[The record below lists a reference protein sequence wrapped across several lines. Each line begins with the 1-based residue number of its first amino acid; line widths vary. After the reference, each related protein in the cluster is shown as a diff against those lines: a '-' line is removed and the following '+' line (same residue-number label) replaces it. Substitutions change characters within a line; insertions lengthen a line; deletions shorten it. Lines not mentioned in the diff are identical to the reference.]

1 MDLGLSVK
9 WATFNVGA
17 CSPECYGDYFAWG
30 ATEQLYYAGYAQSSS
45 PVWKSGKSDGYC
57 YVNAHYQTANTT
69 SYSSTRWTKYLGSTT
84 SSYKDASA
92 TDANALKTV
101 LDPEDDAAH
110 VNWGGAWRMPTKT
123 EQDELRDN
131 CTWTWTTINGIE
143 GYKVQSNKPGYTDRW
158 IFLPAAGC
166 RSGTFL
172 RSVGSYGLYWSSS
185 LNTDDPS
192 GAYRFGAIFS
202 FFQTYNKTL
211 MAKLQDILGSPEKVW
226 GNRFLFSRKS
236 VYGCEYSKDQTL

>member
-1 MDLGLSVK
+1 M
-9 WATFNVGA
+9 
-17 CSPECYGDYFAWG
+17 
-30 ATEQLYYAGYAQSSS
+30 
-45 PVWKSGKSDGYC
+45 
-57 YVNAHYQTANTT
+57 NAPFQTANTT

-84 SSYKDASA
+84 SSYKDPAA
-92 TDANALKTV
+92 TNSDALKTV

-110 VNWGGAWRMPTKT
+110 VNWGGSWRMPTKA
-123 EQDELRDN
+123 ELYELRTN
-131 CTWTWTTINGIE
+131 CTWTWTTINGIK
-143 GYKVQSNKPGYTDRW
+143 GYKVQSNKSGYTDRW

-211 MAKLQDILGSPEKVW
+211 MAKLQDILGSPENQCMAVNTVRTKRSDRNTFLW
-226 GNRFLFSRKS
+226 TIGRKAMLQARFHP
-236 VYGCEYSKDQTL
+236 YHMGCMAE